1 MLILGLGKCVC
12 FITYMNKCIN
22 IEFPHFKGKDNTVP
36 KNFVKNSQVAALNS
50 SWLLVYLLKRWAG
63 QFPPQKEG
71 NQKF

>member
-50 SWLLVYLLKRWAG
+50 SWLLVYLLKSWAG